1 MLFSLCSIVSKI
13 LAHVF
18 ESLLVFILFKF
29 KKCPNIS
36 YIQYVYIQVHL
47 NKLECR
53 GKVHLF
59 Q

>member
-1 MLFSLCSIVSKI
+1 MFVLSIYYTNY
-13 LAHVF
+13 
-18 ESLLVFILFKF
+18 EFIL
-29 KKCPNIS
+29 KKEGICEMRS
-36 YIQYVYIQVHL
+36 KYIYIWKMEVYIQVHL

>member
-1 MLFSLCSIVSKI
+1 MVPWRGSEAHSLMDMVPEDVEIAQI
-13 LAHVF
+13 
-18 ESLLVFILFKF
+18 E
-29 KKCPNIS
+29 NT
-36 YIQYVYIQVHL
+36 VHL